1 MRDLLEKQIVA
12 DAINGDTTVLAEL
25 LTLIKDE
32 DIFSALSDKEQEL
45 VMKPLTY
52 DTETNMLSYDTK
64 EVAEILL
71 ADDNSMGDGA
81 MAMVENIASFMY
93 GYHGG
98 DNIDITIK
106 NDDEKL
112 GVIVDVWNTE
122 NEALIN
128 TACFWFDDY

>member
-1 MRDLLEKQIVA
+1 MRDLLEKQIVS

-32 DIFSALSDKEQEL
+32 DIFNALGDKEQEL
-45 VMKPLTY
+45 ITEPLSY
-52 DTETNMLSYDTK
+52 DNETNMLYYEEEAT
-64 EVAEILL
+64 EILL
-71 ADDNSMGDGA
+71 GDDDA
-81 MAMVENIASFMY
+81 RDITECIACFIY

-98 DNIDITIK
+98 DNIDIIIK

-122 NEALIN
+122 NEVLIN
-128 TACFWFDDY
+128 TACFGLMIIN